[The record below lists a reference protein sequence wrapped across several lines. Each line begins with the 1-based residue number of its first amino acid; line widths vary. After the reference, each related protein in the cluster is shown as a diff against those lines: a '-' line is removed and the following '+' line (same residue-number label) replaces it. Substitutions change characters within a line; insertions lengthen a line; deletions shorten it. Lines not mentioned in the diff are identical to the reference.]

1 MIRTDW
7 RLDMKLKSPEM
18 LQQYMDYKRMKVR
31 DLAKAAGISRA
42 TVGHL
47 HSFKRQGSCSPATA
61 RAIEE
66 ALGCPP
72 GLLFEAR
79 SSKVSREVAA

>member
-1 MIRTDW
+1 MR
-7 RLDMKLKSPEM
+7 LKSPEM
-18 LQQYMDYKRMKVR
+18 LRQYMEFKRMKVR
-31 DLAKAAGISRA
+31 DLAKAAAVSRA
-42 TVGHL
+42 TIGHL
-47 HSFKRQGSCSPATA
+47 HSGARDTAKPSTA
-61 RAIEE
+61 RAVEE

>member
-1 MIRTDW
+1 MIRTEW

-18 LQQYMDYKRMKVR
+18 LHQYMEYKRMKVR
-31 DLAKAAGISRA
+31 DLAKASGVSRA

-47 HSFKRQGSCSPATA
+47 HSYKRQGACSPATA

-72 GLLFEAR
+72 GLLFVAQ
-79 SSKVSREVAA
+79 SSTVTREVAA

>member
-1 MIRTDW
+1 MR
-7 RLDMKLKSPEM
+7 LKSPQM
-18 LQQYMDYKRMKVR
+18 LQQYMEFKRMKIR
-31 DLAKAAGISRA
+31 ELAVKAGVSRA
-42 TVGHL
+42 TIGHL
-47 HSFKRQGSCSPATA
+47 HSGSRSTASAKTA

-72 GLLFEAR
+72 GLLFDAQ

>member
-1 MIRTDW
+1 MIRTEW

-18 LQQYMDYKRMKVR
+18 LRQYMAYKRMNIR
-31 DLAKAAGISRA
+31 ELAKAAGVHSA
-42 TVGHL
+42 TIGHL
-47 HSFKRQGSCSPATA
+47 HSGKRQGKCSPDTA
-61 RAIEE
+61 RRVEE

-79 SSKVSREVAA
+79 ASTVSREVAA

>member
-1 MIRTDW
+1 
-7 RLDMKLKSPEM
+7 MKLKSREM
-18 LQQYMDYKRMKVR
+18 LRQYMDFKRMRVR
-31 DLAKAAGISRA
+31 DLAKAAGVSRA
-42 TVGHL
+42 TIGHL
-47 HSFKRQGSCSPATA
+47 HSGKRQGSCSPATA

-79 SSKVSREVAA
+79 SSKVTREVAA